1 MYHRRSIRLET
12 YDYAQAGAY
21 FVTIC
26 TFERRSLLGAV
37 VADEMQLSPYGSD
50 EMQLSPCGSIVTE
63 CWDEIPQHFTG
74 VELDA
79 FVVMPNHVHGI
90 FVLSDGAMATRARHA
105 SPLQEKSGARPGSV
119 GAIVGAFKSAASRR
133 INQMY
138 GTPGAPLWQRN
149 YYERII
155 RNEKELNGIR
165 EYIIYNPALWE
176 QDVNNPECSDF
187 NEL

>member
-1 MYHRRSIRLET
+1 MPSQHNSDTHHRRSIRLET

-37 VADEMQLSPYGSD
+37 VAGEMQLSAY
-50 EMQLSPCGSIVTE
+50 GSIVAE
-63 CWDEIPQHFTG
+63 CWSEIPQHFAD

-90 FVLSDGAMATRARHA
+90 FVLSEGTRAGRAMHA
-105 SPLQEKSGARPGSV
+105 SSQQSKSGAPPGSV
-119 GAIVGAFKSAASRR
+119 GAIVGTFKSAASRR
-133 INQMY
+133 INHMR

-165 EYIIYNPALWE
+165 EYIVYNPALWE
-176 QDVNNPECSDF
+176 QDVNNPDCSDF